1 MVQSR
6 NRRTLRHRN
15 GGFRRRNYMHNKS
28 MQQNAENEKNKID
41 NHNWNVDVSTA
52 DNQIRD
58 LFTEQ
63 SYFSA
68 HYNAQ
73 NKFPH
78 RYFACLHVLLENRVE
93 ILENSKSLS
102 LAAAW
107 ARKDYPMAEYLLKVP
122 DEKFGI
128 KEVLRAVT
136 ILDSA
141 RNKRAQER
149 LLKRLASQNCKKRG
163 KLFMLKSLIGSIN
176 ADIPMAGSLSGAL
189 IKHIKLWVRTIP
201 VKRLEFYAIHF
212 PPEPWKKLANMCHLN
227 PERDFPQCTWFL
239 PFCFEKTTVPETI
252 LLSGIGNLNSGNI
265 NEVIMRTDVDYTVA
279 RKWVGY
285 LTNEAK
291 KRIASYSKI
300 DTVLWYFEEL
310 QGDLVEKV
318 LYERLLSN
326 EEIKLPYGK
335 LVERIIYFKD
345 YIWDNSE
352 YNIVKLLTLQADKRL
367 QSMKF
372 ELDSPVVVIG
382 DKSGSMEVA
391 IRTSTIIA
399 SLVTAATNA
408 DLVFFDN
415 KNVIPPFIPK
425 NVADVLRLCDEIK
438 AEGVTIPA
446 ASLYPYYKEKKVV
459 KTFVVVTDE
468 EETGVCHGDRFAHLF
483 KKYYDEVYP
492 ARLVFI
498 SFLEQPE
505 SGEMITMLKEHA
517 QDISPM
523 QFRFNINCPDLT
535 KLDNVFGLLSS
546 KSEGFS
552 KQVRN
557 AENLFRQKDITKA
570 VERLKI

>member
-6 NRRTLRHRN
+6 NRRTHRPRN

-41 NHNWNVDVSTA
+41 NHNWNVDTSIA

-58 LFTEQ
+58 LFTKQ
-63 SYFSA
+63 SYFSS

-73 NKFPH
+73 NELPH
-78 RYFACLHVLLENRVE
+78 RYFACLHVLLKNRVE

-107 ARKDYPMAEYLLKVP
+107 ARKDYTMAEYLLKVP

-149 LLKRLASQNCKKRG
+149 LLKRLGSQNCKKRG
-163 KLFMLKSLIGSIN
+163 KLMMLKSLIGSIK

-201 VKRLEFYAIHF
+201 VERLEFYAMHF
-212 PPEPWKKLANMCHLN
+212 PSEPWKKLANVCHLN
-227 PERDFPQCTWFL
+227 PKKDFPQCTWFL
-239 PFCFEKTTVPETI
+239 PFCFEKTTLPETI
-252 LLSGIGNLNSGNI
+252 LLSGIANLNSENI
-265 NEVIMRTDVDYTVA
+265 NEVIMRTDIDYTIA

-310 QGDLVEKV
+310 QCDLVEKV

-326 EEIKLPYGK
+326 EEIKLSYGK
-335 LVERIIYFKD
+335 LVERIIHFKGRT
-345 YIWDNSE
+345 
-352 YNIVKLLTLQADKRL
+352 TLVQADKRL
-367 QSMKF
+367 QSMEF
-372 ELDSPVVVIG
+372 EMDSPVVVIG

-399 SLVTAATNA
+399 SLVAAATNA

-415 KNVIPPFIPK
+415 KNVIPSFIPK

-446 ASLYPYYKEKKVV
+446 ASLYPYYEEKKVV

-483 KKYYDEVYP
+483 KKYYEEVYP
-492 ARLVFI
+492 ARLVFV
-498 SFLEQPE
+498 SFLEQSE

-517 QDISPM
+517 PDISPM

-552 KQVRN
+552 KQVSN